1 MRVKSGLMWVDVH
14 HSSQWGSHVR
24 RAEEGEREL
33 GEDEEVGTVGG
44 PNTNMSAQ
52 SF

>member
-14 HSSQWGSHVR
+14 HSFTMGLACKTCR
-24 RAEEGEREL
+24 RGEREL
-33 GEDEEVGTVGG
+33 GEDEEVGNVGG
-44 PNTNMSAQ
+44 PNNMSAQ